1 MLSVECM
8 DPQLRNGVLCCVI
21 EALLIELIFKFAREL
36 LAFGLC
42 FICLSFINQIE
53 TVLSYCVFGNT
64 FSPAVTHCFSCCL
77 LFLSWFF

>member
-1 MLSVECM
+1 MWSVEYM
-8 DPQLRNGVLCCVI
+8 DTQSRDDILCCVI

-53 TVLSYCVFGNT
+53 TLLSYFVFGNT
-64 FSPAVTHCFSCCL
+64 FLTAVTHCFSCCL